1 MTVMNRRNTAFVAS
15 VLLAVSAALAS
26 GLASGPAS
34 GVASGQARPERIV
47 SVVPALTET
56 LFAIG
61 AGDDVVGVGTFD
73 THPPEVATRP
83 RVGGLLDP
91 DMEQIF
97 ALRPDLVVF
106 HGSQQDQIEQVTRAG
121 IDTFTY
127 VHGGVDDTLTVIRR
141 LGARTDRQADAEQL
155 AASIEDHLAALR
167 TRLAGRDRPRVLLV
181 FGREPGSLR
190 NVYASGGTGFL
201 HDMLEA
207 AGGENVFAELPRE
220 SLPLTSEAILT
231 AAPDVIVELTYDER
245 MAASSQAS
253 EIAVWDRLSSVPAV
267 RDRRVHL
274 LLGNQ
279 FVQPGPRMADATEA
293 IARALHPDAF

>member
-1 MTVMNRRNTAFVAS
+1 MTVMIRRNTAFVAS
-15 VLLAVSAALAS
+15 LVLAVSA
-26 GLASGPAS
+26 GLASGI
-34 GVASGQARPERIV
+34 ASGQASPERIV

-73 THPPEVATRP
+73 THPPEVATRT

-155 AASIEDHLAALR
+155 AASIEDRLAELR

-207 AGGENVFAELPRE
+207 AGGKNVFAELPRE

-267 RDRRVHL
+267 RSRRVHL

-293 IARALHPDAF
+293 IARSLHPDAF

>member
-1 MTVMNRRNTAFVAS
+1 MTVMNRRNTAFVVS
-15 VLLAVSAALAS
+15 VVLAVSAALTS
-26 GLASGPAS
+26 GL
-34 GVASGQARPERIV
+34 ASGQARPERIV

-106 HGSQQDQIEQVTRAG
+106 HGSQHDQIEQVTRAG

-155 AASIEDHLAALR
+155 AASIEDRLAALR

-245 MAASSQAS
+245 MTAGSQAS
-253 EIAVWDRLSSVPAV
+253 EIAVWDRLSSLPAV

>member
-1 MTVMNRRNTAFVAS
+1 MTVMNRRNTGFVAS
-15 VLLAVSAALAS
+15 VLLVVCAALTSTFAC
-26 GLASGPAS
+26 
-34 GVASGQARPERIV
+34 GQARPERIV
-47 SVVPALTET
+47 SVVPAPTEM

-121 IDTFTY
+121 IDAFTY
-127 VHGGVDDTLTVIRR
+127 VHGGVDDTLAVIRR
-141 LGARTDRQADAEQL
+141 LGARTDREADAERL
-155 AASIEDHLAALR
+155 ATNIEDHLAALR
-167 TRLAGRDRPRVLLV
+167 NRLAGRNRPQVLLV

-190 NVYASGGTGFL
+190 QVYASGGTGFL

-220 SLPLTSEAILT
+220 SLPLTSEAILR

-245 MAASSQAS
+245 MTTQTQVA
-253 EIAVWDRLSSVPAV
+253 EIAVWDRLSAVPAV
-267 RDRRVHL
+267 RNRRVHL

-279 FVQPGPRMADATEA
+279 FVQPGPRMGDATEA

>member
-1 MTVMNRRNTAFVAS
+1 M
-15 VLLAVSAALAS
+15 
-26 GLASGPAS
+26 
-34 GVASGQARPERIV
+34 
-47 SVVPALTET
+47 
-56 LFAIG
+56 
-61 AGDDVVGVGTFD
+61 
-73 THPPEVATRP
+73 P
-83 RVGGLLDP
+83 R
-91 DMEQIF
+91 
-97 ALRPDLVVF
+97 
-106 HGSQQDQIEQVTRAG
+106 
-121 IDTFTY
+121 
-127 VHGGVDDTLTVIRR
+127 
-141 LGARTDRQADAEQL
+141 
-155 AASIEDHLAALR
+155 IEDRLAELR

-207 AGGENVFAELPRE
+207 AGGKNVFAELPRE

-267 RDRRVHL
+267 RSRRVHL

-293 IARALHPDAF
+293 IARSLHPDAF

>member
-15 VLLAVSAALAS
+15 VLLALSAALAS

-155 AASIEDHLAALR
+155 AASIEDRLAALR

>member
-1 MTVMNRRNTAFVAS
+1 MNRRNTAFVVS
-15 VLLAVSAALAS
+15 VVLAVSAALTS
-26 GLASGPAS
+26 GL
-34 GVASGQARPERIV
+34 ASGQARPERIV

-106 HGSQQDQIEQVTRAG
+106 HGSQHDQIEQVTRAG

-155 AASIEDHLAALR
+155 AASIEDRLAALR

-231 AAPDVIVELTYDER
+231 AAPDVVVELTYDER
-245 MAASSQAS
+245 MTAGSQAS

>member
-15 VLLAVSAALAS
+15 VVLAVSAALAS
-26 GLASGPAS
+26 GLASGPT
-34 GVASGQARPERIV
+34 SGQARPERIV

-127 VHGGVDDTLTVIRR
+127 VHGSVDDTLAVIRR
-141 LGARTDRQADAEQL
+141 LGARTDRQADAERL
-155 AASIEDHLAALR
+155 AASIE
-167 TRLAGRDRPRVLLV
+167 TRLSDLRARLIGRDRPRVLLV

-245 MAASSQAS
+245 MTAGSQAS
-253 EIAVWDRLSSVPAV
+253 EIAVWDRLSSLPAV

>member
-1 MTVMNRRNTAFVAS
+1 MTVMNRRITGVVAG
-15 VLLAVSAALAS
+15 VLLVVCGAFAP
-26 GLASGPAS
+26 GLAA
-34 GVASGQARPERIV
+34 AQTRPERIV

-91 DMEQIF
+91 DMERIF

-121 IDTFTY
+121 IDAFTY
-127 VHGGVDDTLTVIRR
+127 VHGGVDDTLAVIRR
-141 LGARTDRQADAEQL
+141 LGARTDRTADAERL
-155 AASIEDHLAALR
+155 ATSIEDRLGALR
-167 TRLAGRDRPRVLLV
+167 DRLAGRDRPQVLLV

-207 AGGENVFAELPRE
+207 AGGENVFADLPRE
-220 SLPLTSEAILT
+220 SLPLTSEAILR

-245 MAASSQAS
+245 MTTQTQVA
-253 EIAVWDRLSSVPAV
+253 EIAVWDRLSAIPAV
-267 RDRRVHL
+267 RNRRVHL

-279 FVQPGPRMADATEA
+279 FVQPGPRMAEATED
-293 IARALHPDAF
+293 IARALHPNAF

>member
-15 VLLAVSAALAS
+15 VVLAVSAALAS
-26 GLASGPAS
+26 GLASGPT
-34 GVASGQARPERIV
+34 SGQARPERIV

-106 HGSQQDQIEQVTRAG
+106 HGSQHDQIEQVTRAG

-155 AASIEDHLAALR
+155 AASIEDRLAALR

-245 MAASSQAS
+245 MTAGSQAS
-253 EIAVWDRLSSVPAV
+253 EIAVWDRLSSLPAV

>member
-1 MTVMNRRNTAFVAS
+1 MTVMNRRNTGFVAS
-15 VLLAVSAALAS
+15 VLLVVCAALTS
-26 GLASGPAS
+26 TF
-34 GVASGQARPERIV
+34 ASGQARPERIV

-83 RVGGLLDP
+83 RVGGLLDL

-97 ALRPDLVVF
+97 ALRPDLVLF

-121 IDTFTY
+121 IDAFTY
-127 VHGGVDDTLTVIRR
+127 VHGGVDDTLAVIRR
-141 LGARTDRQADAEQL
+141 LGARTDREADAERL
-155 AASIEDHLAALR
+155 ATNIEDHLAALR
-167 TRLAGRDRPRVLLV
+167 NRLAGRNRPQVLLV

-220 SLPLTSEAILT
+220 SLPLTSEAILR

-245 MAASSQAS
+245 MTTQTQVA
-253 EIAVWDRLSSVPAV
+253 EIAVWDRLSAVPAV
-267 RDRRVHL
+267 RNRRVHL

-279 FVQPGPRMADATEA
+279 FVQPGPRMGDATEA

>member
-1 MTVMNRRNTAFVAS
+1 MTVMNRRNTAFVVS
-15 VLLAVSAALAS
+15 VVLAVSAALTS
-26 GLASGPAS
+26 GL
-34 GVASGQARPERIV
+34 ASGQARPERIV

-73 THPPEVATRP
+73 THPPEVATRT

-155 AASIEDHLAALR
+155 AASIEDRLAALR

-267 RDRRVHL
+267 RSRRVHL

-293 IARALHPDAF
+293 IARSLHPDAF

>member
-1 MTVMNRRNTAFVAS
+1 MTVMNRRNTGFVAS
-15 VLLAVSAALAS
+15 VLLVVCAALTS
-26 GLASGPAS
+26 TF
-34 GVASGQARPERIV
+34 ASGQARPERIV

-83 RVGGLLDP
+83 RVGGLLDL

-97 ALRPDLVVF
+97 ALRPDLVLF

-121 IDTFTY
+121 IDAFTY
-127 VHGGVDDTLTVIRR
+127 VHGGVDDTLAVIRR
-141 LGARTDRQADAEQL
+141 LGARTDREANAERL
-155 AASIEDHLAALR
+155 ATNIEDHLAALR
-167 TRLAGRDRPRVLLV
+167 NRLAGRNRPQVLLV

-220 SLPLTSEAILT
+220 SLPLTSEAILR

-245 MAASSQAS
+245 MTTQTQVA
-253 EIAVWDRLSSVPAV
+253 EIAVWDRLSAVPAV
-267 RDRRVHL
+267 RNRRVHL

-279 FVQPGPRMADATEA
+279 FVQPGPRMGDATEA

>member
-15 VLLAVSAALAS
+15 VVLAVSAALAS
-26 GLASGPAS
+26 GLASE
-34 GVASGQARPERIV
+34 QARPERIV

-141 LGARTDRQADAEQL
+141 LGARTNRQADAEQL
-155 AASIEDHLAALR
+155 AASIEDRLAALR

-207 AGGENVFAELPRE
+207 AGGENVFVELPRE

-245 MAASSQAS
+245 MTAGSQAS

-267 RDRRVHL
+267 RARRVHL

-293 IARALHPDAF
+293 IAQALHPDAF

>member
-1 MTVMNRRNTAFVAS
+1 MNRRNTAFVAS

-155 AASIEDHLAALR
+155 AASIEDRLAALR

>member
-1 MTVMNRRNTAFVAS
+1 MTAMNRRNTAFVAS

-155 AASIEDHLAALR
+155 AASIEDRLAALR

>member
-1 MTVMNRRNTAFVAS
+1 MNRRNTGFVAS
-15 VLLAVSAALAS
+15 VLLVVCAALTS
-26 GLASGPAS
+26 TF
-34 GVASGQARPERIV
+34 ASGQARPERIV

-83 RVGGLLDP
+83 RVGGLLDL

-97 ALRPDLVVF
+97 ALRPDLVLF

-121 IDTFTY
+121 IDAFTY
-127 VHGGVDDTLTVIRR
+127 VHGGVDDTLAVIRR
-141 LGARTDRQADAEQL
+141 LGARTDREANAERL
-155 AASIEDHLAALR
+155 ATNIEDHLAALR
-167 TRLAGRDRPRVLLV
+167 NRLAGRNRPQVLLV

-220 SLPLTSEAILT
+220 SLPLTSEAILR

-245 MAASSQAS
+245 MTTQTQVA
-253 EIAVWDRLSSVPAV
+253 EIAVWDRLSAVPAV
-267 RDRRVHL
+267 RNRRVHL

-279 FVQPGPRMADATEA
+279 FVQPGPRMGDATEA